1 MPTSDICIRFF
12 EFLSVASISNRTTN
26 VSPATNGPLTLE
38 SCTSMFF
45 SHQSFFAAYLI
56 DASHLCGHAFHLAR
70 FDANDIFR
78 IKIIDRLLPF
88 ASFAKLHQSHRNIFR
103 THISSIVLILF
114 PLQKKL
120 LQFIPLGKFRSPM
133 ANRLSS
139 DYFVFACG
147 SMTPKTLPAGSSA

>member
-12 EFLSVASISNRTTN
+12 EFLSVASIWNRTTN

-103 THISSIVLILF
+103 THISSIVLVYFAIETASSVYSFVQILLIDDMILCR
-114 PLQKKL
+114 PTIL
-120 LQFIPLGKFRSPM
+120 LPDAAL
-133 ANRLSS
+133 
-139 DYFVFACG
+139 
-147 SMTPKTLPAGSSA
+147 